1 MQSMQSLKSSSRVA
15 MRLGFLLLFAGALA
29 GCQAPAEEFT
39 APDWTPI
46 LAVPLV
52 DTYFDLED
60 ILNGLTDNLDTV
72 PIETA
77 DGGVLVYLYEEEF
90 SGTLAEEWLAIPDV
104 QEDAELVLDEVTA
117 SAINVSPPGSVLM
130 LSDTMV
136 SEMRVDN
143 PPGALVDVVDLAEGQ
158 LNFVVEST
166 LGDGVEGQLTIPNLL
181 DPIGMPWSVAW
192 SDAMLDGGSFEVQED
207 LEGWRILPEN
217 PNVEDT
223 NLVRAFF
230 DVFVINDAA
239 HTAQEGE
246 SLSAEF
252 SMTGLTF
259 ERVEG
264 DFGSSEIYLEEG
276 TSSLSFVDD
285 RFTVFGAELA
295 EAALFLEITNA
306 FGVEAILDSVDLVAF
321 QDGVVVNELTT
332 TAPALIVPPASGN
345 SASPSVTTW
354 QLDSENSNVASFMT
368 SELESVELSA
378 WVRSNPNGVAPGN
391 PNFVDADGFVNA
403 QLRAEVPLGF
413 RVEQLDFLDT
423 VDFDLDLGDE
433 VVELDSA
440 ELRIILHNGFPFSVN
455 LEVAMLDDSGT
466 AIDSLSLNPLPI
478 FTAPVLDEAGMVVE
492 PGVFVHDFHFD
503 WERADLLELATHAVL
518 KVTSSTLGATSEEFV
533 YLTEDQGLGLELSV
547 KCFTRVSP

>member
-1 MQSMQSLKSSSRVA
+1 MQSLLSSSNAAVH
-15 MRLGFLLLFAGALA
+15 LGFTIFLAGVLA
-29 GCQAPAEEFT
+29 GCQAPAEEF
-39 APDWTPI
+39 ASPDWTPI
-46 LAVPLV
+46 VAAPLV

-104 QEDAELVLDEVTA
+104 QEAAELVLDEVTA

-192 SDAMLDGGSFEVQED
+192 TDEMLDGGSFEVQED

-230 DVFVINDAA
+230 DVFVINDPA
-239 HTAQEGE
+239 HTAQQGE

-252 SMTGLTF
+252 SMTDLIF

-276 TSSLSFVDD
+276 TTSLSFFDE

-306 FGVEAILDSVDLVAF
+306 FGVEAILDSVDLIAF
-321 QDGVVVNELTT
+321 QNGVVVNELTT
-332 TAPALIVPPASGN
+332 TAPTLLVPPAVGN
-345 SASPSVTTW
+345 SGSPSLTTW
-354 QLDSENSNVASFMT
+354 QIDSENSNVASFMT

-378 WVRSNPNGVAPGN
+378 WVRSNPNGVSPGDV
-391 PNFVDADGFVNA
+391 NFVDADGFVNA
-403 QLRAEVPLGF
+403 RLRAEVPLGF

-440 ELRIILHNGFPFSVN
+440 ELRIILHNGFPFGVN
-455 LEVAMLDDSGT
+455 LEVVLLDDQLV
-466 AIDSLSLNPLPI
+466 AVDSLSLNPLPI
-478 FTAPVLDEAGMVVE
+478 FTVPVLDGAGAVVE
-492 PGVFVHDFHFD
+492 PGVFVYDVHFD
-503 WERADLLELATHAVL
+503 WERADRLERAAHAIL
-518 KVTSSTLGATSEEFV
+518 KVTSSTVGAEAEEFV
-533 YLTEDQGLGLELSV
+533 YLTDDQGLGLELSV
-547 KCFTRVSP
+547 KCFTRVSL

>member
-1 MQSMQSLKSSSRVA
+1 
-15 MRLGFLLLFAGALA
+15 MRLGFIWLIVAGLA
-29 GCQAPAEEFT
+29 GCQAPAEEFAT
-39 APDWTPI
+39 SDWTPI
-46 LAVPLV
+46 VAVPLV

-72 PIETA
+72 PIEA
-77 DGGVLVYLYEEEF
+77 AEGGTLVFLYEEDF
-90 SGTLAEEWLAIPDV
+90 TGTLAEEWLSIPDV
-104 QEDAELVLDEVTA
+104 EEAAELILDEVVA
-117 SAINVSPPGSVLM
+117 SAVNVSPPGAVLM

-136 SEMRVDN
+136 SEMKVDN
-143 PPGALVDVVDLAEGQ
+143 PPGALIDLVNLAQGQ

-166 LGDGVEGQLTIPNLL
+166 MGDGVEGQLTIPNLL

-192 SDAMLDGGSFEVQED
+192 TDAMLDGGSFEVQED
-207 LEGWRILPEN
+207 LEGWSILPEN

-230 DVFVINDAA
+230 DVFVINDPM
-239 HTAQEGE
+239 HTAQAGEG
-246 SLSAEF
+246 LSAAF

-259 ERVEG
+259 DRVEG
-264 DFGSSEIYLEEG
+264 DFGSSEIFLEEG
-276 TSSLSFVDD
+276 TTSLSFLDD

-295 EAALFLEITNA
+295 EAKLFLEITNA
-306 FGVEAILDSVDLVAF
+306 FGVEASLDSVDLIAF

-332 TAPALIVPPASGN
+332 TAPALFVPGATGN

-354 QLDSENSNVASFMT
+354 QLDSENSNVASFMN
-368 SELESVELSA
+368 SEIESVELSA
-378 WVRSNPNGVAPGN
+378 WVRSNPNGVSPAN

-423 VDFDLDLGDE
+423 VGFELDLGEE

-440 ELRIILHNGFPFSVN
+440 ELRIILHNGFPFGVN
-455 LEVAMLDDSGT
+455 LEVVLLDDQFV
-466 AIDSLSLNPLPI
+466 AVDSLSVSPLPI
-478 FTAPVLDEAGMVVE
+478 FTVPVLDGAGTVVE
-492 PGVFVHDFHFD
+492 PGVFVHDVHFD
-503 WERADLLELATHAVL
+503 WERAQVLESAEYALL
-518 KVTSSTLGATSEEFV
+518 KVTSSTLGAQAAEFV

-547 KCFTRVSP
+547 KCFTRIEP